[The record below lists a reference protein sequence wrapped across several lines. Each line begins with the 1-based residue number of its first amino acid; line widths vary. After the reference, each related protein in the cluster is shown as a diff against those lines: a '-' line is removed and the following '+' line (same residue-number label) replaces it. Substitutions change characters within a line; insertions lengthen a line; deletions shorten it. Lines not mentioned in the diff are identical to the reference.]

1 MRIGRYVEVLEIV
14 PDETPGLG
22 PDVDAEWRQVDAHA
36 FPEGPRLASVGEAQ
50 GRSAAH
56 AS

>member
-1 MRIGRYVEVLEIV
+1 MRIGRFVEVLEIV

-22 PDVDAEWRQVDAHA
+22 LDGDAQRTQQGSCPPVV
-36 FPEGPRLASVGEAQ
+36 GPRVDRADQAR
-50 GRSAAH
+50 GRSAAY

>member
-14 PDETPGLG
+14 PDETPGLD
-22 PDVDAEWRQVDAHA
+22 PDGDAQCRHVDAHA
-36 FPEGPRLASVGEAQ
+36 SVVGPRVGSVEEAR
-50 GRSAAH
+50 GRSAAY